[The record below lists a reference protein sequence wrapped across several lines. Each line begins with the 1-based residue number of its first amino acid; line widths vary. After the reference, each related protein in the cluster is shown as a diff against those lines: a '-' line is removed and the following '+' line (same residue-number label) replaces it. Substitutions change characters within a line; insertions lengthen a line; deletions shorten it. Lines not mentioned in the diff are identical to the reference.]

1 MIYFKDVQ
9 SVIFSMLASMIVFI
23 LYILFLKDTF
33 VDAIESSMTGLE
45 QLVKAAD
52 IDMLANGLLLAGILG
67 SAMITVP
74 YNCLSTIVRDQE
86 NKIDYDISATPM
98 KRWQIILSY
107 FTASVISAFLMSS
120 VILTVGTGILSA
132 ATGFVIGAYIPIFQF
147 SEGVQTFCN
156 LFPASCVTILFR
168 RALLGGLLDHM
179 NSDIGGVDQGLFVE
193 RLKEIF
199 TFQANVFE
207 QKVSVDWTVLY
218 VLGFTVVCI
227 VVMAAIYSKIYKR
240 K

>member
-1 MIYFKDVQ
+1 
-9 SVIFSMLASMIVFI
+9 MLAQGNLYLTTEIIASMYGIV
-23 LYILFLKDTF
+23 L
-33 VDAIESSMTGLE
+33 
-45 QLVKAAD
+45 
-52 IDMLANGLLLAGILG
+52 LG
-67 SAMITVP
+67 S
-74 YNCLSTIVRDQE
+74 
-86 NKIDYDISATPM
+86 ISATAIFM
-98 KRWQIILSY
+98 LVVLFFHSSS
-107 FTASVISAFLMSS
+107 ASAAFF
-120 VILTVGTGILSA
+120 GILSA
-132 ATGFVIGAYIPIFQF
+132 ATGFVIGAYIPISQF

>member
-86 NKIDYDISATPM
+86 NKIDYDISARP
-98 KRWQIILSY
+98 
-107 FTASVISAFLMSS
+107 
-120 VILTVGTGILSA
+120 
-132 ATGFVIGAYIPIFQF
+132 
-147 SEGVQTFCN
+147 
-156 LFPASCVTILFR
+156 
-168 RALLGGLLDHM
+168 
-179 NSDIGGVDQGLFVE
+179 
-193 RLKEIF
+193 
-199 TFQANVFE
+199 
-207 QKVSVDWTVLY
+207 
-218 VLGFTVVCI
+218 
-227 VVMAAIYSKIYKR
+227 
-240 K
+240 